1 MSNYVDLKY
10 INILSVRLEQF
21 KQRGKNLFN
30 FRCPYCGDSQ
40 KDKTKA
46 RGYLY
51 AVKNDM
57 FYKCH
62 NCGHGTNMPNFIK
75 DRDQK
80 LYSEY
85 CLEKFKKKPKKEEVD
100 FKPKF
105 DKVEFDDLNL
115 GMKISD
121 LKDTHPAKK
130 FVLDRKIPRDKLD
143 LLYCCNRFMTL
154 VNRVKPGTFKDV
166 TKDYPRLIIP
176 FYDESGKLFAFQG
189 RAFGKEQPKYITI
202 KLDES
207 KQKVYG
213 LERVNFLQPI
223 KVVEGP
229 LDSLFLDNC
238 LASAGADLKNVKKSL
253 PEDQITYIY
262 DNEPRN
268 REIIKHMY
276 SVIDKGY
283 SLVIWPDDLK
293 QKDINDM
300 ILSDLTSEQIA
311 DIIHDNTFSGLAATA
326 KLDFYKRVQI

>member
-21 KQRGKNLFN
+21 KQKGKNLFN

-130 FVLDRKIPRDKLD
+130 FVLDRKIPEDKLD

-293 QKDINDM
+293 HKDINDM
-300 ILSDLTSEQIA
+300 IISGLTSEQIT
-311 DIIHDNTFSGLAATA
+311 DIIHNNTFSGLAATA

>member
-1 MSNYVDLKY
+1 
-10 INILSVRLEQF
+10 
-21 KQRGKNLFN
+21 
-30 FRCPYCGDSQ
+30 
-40 KDKTKA
+40 
-46 RGYLY
+46 
-51 AVKNDM
+51 
-57 FYKCH
+57 
-62 NCGHGTNMPNFIK
+62 MPNFIK

-293 QKDINDM
+293 HKDINDM
-300 ILSDLTSEQIA
+300 IISGLTSEQIT
-311 DIIHDNTFSGLAATA
+311 DIIHNNTFSGLAATA

>member
-21 KQRGKNLFN
+21 KQKGKNLFN

-300 ILSDLTSEQIA
+300 ILSDLTSEQIT
-311 DIIHDNTFSGLAATA
+311 DIIHNNTFSGLAATA

>member
-21 KQRGKNLFN
+21 KQKGKNLFN

-311 DIIHDNTFSGLAATA
+311 DIIHNNTFSGLAATA

>member
-1 MSNYVDLKY
+1 
-10 INILSVRLEQF
+10 
-21 KQRGKNLFN
+21 
-30 FRCPYCGDSQ
+30 
-40 KDKTKA
+40 
-46 RGYLY
+46 
-51 AVKNDM
+51 
-57 FYKCH
+57 
-62 NCGHGTNMPNFIK
+62 MPNFIK

-229 LDSLFLDNC
+229 IDSLFLDNC

-293 QKDINDM
+293 HKDINDM
-300 ILSDLTSEQIA
+300 IISGLTSEQIT
-311 DIIHDNTFSGLAATA
+311 DIIHNNTFSGLAATA

>member
-21 KQRGKNLFN
+21 KQKGKNLFN

-62 NCGHGTNMPNFIK
+62 NCGIGTNMPNFIK

-130 FVLDRKIPRDKLD
+130 FVLDRKIPEDKLD

-207 KQKVYG
+207 KSKVYG

-229 LDSLFLDNC
+229 IDSLFLDNC

-293 QKDINDM
+293 HKDINDM
-300 ILSDLTSEQIA
+300 IISGLTSEQIT
-311 DIIHDNTFSGLAATA
+311 DIIHNNTFSGLAATA

>member
-10 INILSVRLEQF
+10 INILSARLEQF
-21 KQRGKNLFN
+21 KQKGKNLFN

-229 LDSLFLDNC
+229 IDSLFLDNC

-293 QKDINDM
+293 HKDINDM
-300 ILSDLTSEQIA
+300 IISGLTSEQIT
-311 DIIHDNTFSGLAATA
+311 DIIHNNTFSGLAATA